1 MRITRTLQRAALGA
15 GALALAAGLA
25 ACGSGS
31 DGSMDDGAAKDGS
44 SAMATSDG
52 GGDMGMSSEGSMA
65 SDGGDGM
72 GSDMGGAAAGD
83 MAMSSARGTFE
94 GAGGK
99 SVQGEVSIEDGTLT
113 LSGFSSDEGPDLHL
127 YLAKGDDEKAVGS
140 GMELGAVSYDEAEQ
154 TFDVGGIDL
163 SQYDHVVVH
172 CDKAR
177 AVFGSAA
184 LS

>member
-31 DGSMDDGAAKDGS
+31 GGSMDDGAAKDGS
-44 SAMATSDG
+44 SAMGTSDG
-52 GGDMGMSSEGSMA
+52 GGDAGMA
-65 SDGGDGM
+65 SDGGGDM
-72 GSDMGGAAAGD
+72 SSDMGGD
-83 MAMSSARGTFE
+83 MAMSMAHGSFA
-94 GAGGK
+94 GANGK
-99 SVQGEVSIEDGTLT
+99 SVAGKVSIEDGKLM

-127 YLAKGDDEKAVGS
+127 YLAKGDDEAAVGS
-140 GMELGAVSYDEAEQ
+140 GMELGDVAYDAAEQ
-154 TFDVGGIDL
+154 TFSVEGVDL

-172 CDKAR
+172 CDKAK

>member
-31 DGSMDDGAAKDGS
+31 GGSMDDGAAKDGS
-44 SAMATSDG
+44 SAMESSDGGGDAGMASDG
-52 GGDMGMSSEGSMA
+52 GGDMS
-65 SDGGDGM
+65 
-72 GSDMGGAAAGD
+72 SDMGGD
-83 MAMSSARGTFE
+83 MAMSMAHGSFA
-94 GAGGK
+94 GANGK
-99 SVQGEVSIEDGTLT
+99 SVAGTVSIEDGKLM

-127 YLAKGDDEKAVGS
+127 YLAKGDDEAAVGS
-140 GMELGAVSYDEAEQ
+140 GMELGDVAYDSAEQ
-154 TFDVGGIDL
+154 TFSVEGVDL

-172 CDKAR
+172 CDKAK

>member
-31 DGSMDDGAAKDGS
+31 GGSMDDGAAKDGS
-44 SAMATSDG
+44 SAMGTSDGGGDAGMASDG
-52 GGDMGMSSEGSMA
+52 GGDMG
-65 SDGGDGM
+65 
-72 GSDMGGAAAGD
+72 GD
-83 MAMSSARGTFE
+83 MAMSMAHGSFA
-94 GAGGK
+94 GANGK
-99 SVQGEVSIEDGTLT
+99 SVAGKVSIEDGKLM

-127 YLAKGDDEKAVGS
+127 YLAKGDDEAAVGS
-140 GMELGAVSYDEAEQ
+140 GMELGDVAYDSAEQ
-154 TFDVGGIDL
+154 TFSVEGVDL

-172 CDKAR
+172 CDKAK

>member
-31 DGSMDDGAAKDGS
+31 GGSMDDGAAKDGS
-44 SAMATSDG
+44 SSMQTSDGGGDAGMTSDG
-52 GGDMGMSSEGSMA
+52 GGDMS
-65 SDGGDGM
+65 GDM
-72 GSDMGGAAAGD
+72 GSDMGGD
-83 MAMSSARGTFE
+83 MAMSMAHGTFA
-94 GAGGK
+94 GANGK
-99 SVQGEVSIEDGTLT
+99 SVAGKVSIEDGKLMLT
-113 LSGFSSDEGPDLHL
+113 GFSSDQGPDLHL
-127 YLAKGDDEKAVGS
+127 YLAEGDDEDAVDS
-140 GMELGAVSYDEAEQ
+140 GMELGDVAYDSAEQ
-154 TFDVGGIDL
+154 TFSVEGVDL

-172 CDKAR
+172 CDKAK